1 MIPVCQTIWRP
12 TLKLYIES
20 PLRCSYP
27 SVSHG
32 EMRRSVEWVIFR
44 VARGPDYCTA
54 LRDALRPAG
63 IAILAI
69 LAVSAIPHTQ
79 AEKTEYDQRNADGV
93 HQDRADA
100 HKDLAAVQIQ

>member
-1 MIPVCQTIWRP
+1 
-12 TLKLYIES
+12 
-20 PLRCSYP
+20 
-27 SVSHG
+27 
-32 EMRRSVEWVIFR
+32 MRRSVEWVIFR

-54 LRDALRPAG
+54 LRDALRDALRPAAG